1 MDEKGYSQ
9 DQKNIRKAI
18 EKGKNRFLRNN
29 LKKLILRANRE
40 INSNKIP
47 ENKLLNSIFEVAQKI
62 LNSIVEEEIIIKD
75 NYIIENYYAKF

>member
-1 MDEKGYSQ
+1 LDEKGYSQ

-62 LNSIVEEEIIIKD
+62 LNSLVEEEIIIKD